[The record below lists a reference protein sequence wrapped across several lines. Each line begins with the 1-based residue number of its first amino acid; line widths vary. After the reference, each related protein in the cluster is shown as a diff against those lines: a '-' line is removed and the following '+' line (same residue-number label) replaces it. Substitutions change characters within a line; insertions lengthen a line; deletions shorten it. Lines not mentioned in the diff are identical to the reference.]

1 MQRIRKHSVI
11 VPKDDDIRLVQGT
24 GNKSTSS
31 SRLPVLK
38 DFEDYLFPNEYNR
51 LKNFLK
57 NFPPEVQQDILN
69 DISNVSDPLDGKRKF
84 VKKLIRDYENLT
96 SPVAVPM
103 DSNVVADTPLVIA
116 QPTRRGHA
124 VAIPTTIQAIP
135 RQAVA
140 TATTIQEARI
150 DNQPISSSDN
160 LPIAQSSTEGSGLKV
175 LSKNKSRFIKGS
187 EEAKEYMRQLREKR
201 KK

>member
-31 SRLPVLK
+31 SRLPVLEDFK
-38 DFEDYLFPNEYNR
+38 DFFFKDEYNR

-69 DISNVSDPLDGKRKF
+69 DISNVSDPFDGKRKF

-116 QPTRRGHA
+116 RPAKRG
-124 VAIPTTIQAIP
+124 
-135 RQAVA
+135 QAVA

-201 KK
+201 KKY